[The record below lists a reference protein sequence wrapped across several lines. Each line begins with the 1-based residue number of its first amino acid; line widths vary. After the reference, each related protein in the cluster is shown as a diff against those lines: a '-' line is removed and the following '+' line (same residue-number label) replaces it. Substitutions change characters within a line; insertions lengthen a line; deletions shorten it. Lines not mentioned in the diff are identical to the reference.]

1 MSTNKKYFCL
11 IGLIFSSA
19 LFIIGVKNINNDIC
33 KDSRAPLFLVITGA
47 IILGKMMFNSL
58 TLKDM
63 GFLVSQIHGG
73 GLIQSIL
80 EKHSV
85 TPPNFILEQQTE
97 SHMKAEV
104 FS

>member
-19 LFIIGVKNINNDIC
+19 LFIIGVKNISNDIC

-58 TLKDM
+58 LSWGKY
-63 GFLVSQIHGG
+63 
-73 GLIQSIL
+73 
-80 EKHSV
+80 
-85 TPPNFILEQQTE
+85 
-97 SHMKAEV
+97 
-104 FS
+104 

>member
-1 MSTNKKYFCL
+1 MVSSEVSWKL
-11 IGLIFSSA
+11 PISRQWLLLIF
-19 LFIIGVKNINNDIC
+19 
-33 KDSRAPLFLVITGA
+33 
-47 IILGKMMFNSL
+47 L

-63 GFLVSQIHGG
+63 GFLVSQIYGG

-80 EKHSV
+80 EKGSV